1 MTVPET
7 RETLTPTPASS
18 PAVEPRRGSPLFRL
32 IRPRQWVKNAFVLTP
47 LVFAGKFTE
56 RASVEAAVIATALFC
71 AAASFVYIVN
81 DLIDIE
87 DDRRHPVKRLTRPL
101 ASGEVSPGRARI
113 VAAILGATVLLG
125 FLWNVSATAVIVLY
139 VFVNVLYSTH
149 LKRIPVLDLFTL
161 ASGFV
166 LRVQTGVRA
175 IDVPL
180 STWMLITTLSLS
192 LYLATMKRRQELAT
206 SGSVS
211 RRVLEVYSL
220 PLLDNYAM
228 LSASAAIVFYGL
240 FVVTIHPELAIT
252 MPLVLFGLFRY
263 WWLVDRGAGESP
275 TETVLT
281 DRWLILTVAL
291 WGAACVWKLAP
302 VR

>member
-7 RETLTPTPASS
+7 RESLTPTPTSS
-18 PAVEPRRGSPLFRL
+18 AAIERRRGPPLLRL

-47 LVFAGKFTE
+47 LVFAGKFTD
-56 RASVEAAVIATALFC
+56 RDAVIAAVIATALFC
-71 AAASFVYIVN
+71 AAASFVYILN

-101 ASGEVSPGRARI
+101 ASGEISPARARI
-113 VAAILGATVLLG
+113 AAILLGAIVILG
-125 FLWNVSATAVIVLY
+125 FLWNISATAVIVVY
-139 VFVNVLYSTH
+139 VVVNVLYSTH
-149 LKRIPVLDLFTL
+149 LKRVPVLDLFTL

-180 STWMLITTLSLS
+180 STWMLVTTLSLS

-206 SGSVS
+206 SGSAS

-281 DRWLILTVAL
+281 DRWLILTVLL
-291 WGAACVWKLAP
+291 WGAACIWKLAP
-302 VR
+302 AR